1 VYCDQCGA
9 RALADS
15 VFCRACGT
23 KLERDGALA
32 ALGAREGF
40 EAPHGRELA
49 IIEVEGNRQ
58 LGPGFFIDWAAPLRV
73 DNGIATFTGSEAK
86 LVRRPFTIA
95 LLTLAT
101 FGLYTI
107 VWFYHA
113 RRFAEVRLGR
123 PNRAALFTAL
133 LVVPVVNLIAAL
145 MTADLLARALDS
157 SGSKRAKFLLA
168 TVATFILIAFA
179 ALPYPWWALV
189 FLAFVPLTLMHAD
202 VVAAIVAGSVIK
214 KRALSISALQTSLAA
229 AGLLLVIL
237 ACANLIIGATP
248 LGYAVAGGTVL
259 IVLIALRFFAAMR
272 AWRVVEKPAPTDH
285 FAAANG

>member
-23 KLERDGALA
+23 KLERDAARDPYETRRGHALD
-32 ALGAREGF
+32 
-40 EAPHGRELA
+40 
-49 IIEVEGNRQ
+49 IIDVEGDLQ
-58 LGPGFFIDWAAPLRV
+58 VGPGSFIDWAAPLRV
-73 DNGIATFTGSEAK
+73 DSGIATFAGSEAN
-86 LVRRPFTIA
+86 LVRRPFTVA

-133 LVVPVVNLIAAL
+133 LVVPVVNVIAAL

-157 SGSKRAKFLLA
+157 SGSKRLKFLLA
-168 TVATFILIAFA
+168 TVATFALIAFA

-202 VVAAIVAGSVIK
+202 VVAEIVAGSVIK

-237 ACANLIIGATP
+237 ACANLIVGATP
-248 LGYAVAGGTVL
+248 LGYTVSVGT
-259 IVLIALRFFAAMR
+259 ILIALVSLRGFAAMR
-272 AWRVVEKPAPTDH
+272 AWRAVEKPTPGDH

>member
-1 VYCDQCGA
+1 MYCDQCGTP
-9 RALADS
+9 ALADS

-23 KLERDGALA
+23 KLEREAALA
-32 ALGAREGF
+32 TLGPRDAF
-40 EAPHGRELA
+40 EAPHGHDLN
-49 IIEVEGNRQ
+49 IIDVESDRP

-123 PNRAALFTAL
+123 SNHAALFTAL
-133 LVVPVVNLIAAL
+133 LIVPVVNVIAAL

-157 SGSKRAKFLLA
+157 NASKRPKFLLA
-168 TVATFILIAFA
+168 TATTFVLIAFA

-189 FLAFVPLTLMHAD
+189 FLSFVPLTLMHAD
-202 VVAAIVAGSVIK
+202 VVAAIVAGRVIN

-237 ACANLIIGATP
+237 ACASLVIGATP
-248 LGYAVAGGTVL
+248 LGYAVAGGTIV
-259 IVLIALRFFAAMR
+259 IVLGALRGFANMR
-272 AWRVVEKPAPTDH
+272 AWRAVEKPTPADH